1 MAPNRVN
8 QYQRAFLAW
17 DVLAEVAQSASKK
30 ITYSDLAAKIGIHHR
45 VVNHVLGVIQ
55 EYCIVSGLPPLTI
68 LVVNKEHGKPG
79 NGFIAHDPED
89 FENGRAMV
97 VAYNWKALPNPFVF
111 AADGASHFDDL
122 VNQLATNPDSSEE
135 VYRKVKD
142 RGVRQMLF
150 RKALRQA
157 YDDTCAF
164 TGISYLD
171 DGLLEACHIV
181 PWAEATP
188 AERLDVRNGILLN
201 PLHHK
206 LFDRQYLTID
216 EQHVMHYQDHEQQL
230 WEHNPMEESL
240 TVDLHGKKMLLPEDS
255 ECAPAAEFIARHNK
269 KISWF

>member
-1 MAPNRVN
+1 MASSKIN

-17 DVLAEVAQSASKK
+17 DVLAEVAKSKSK
-30 ITYSDLAAKIGIHHR
+30 TITYSDLATKINVHHR
-45 VVNHVLGVIQ
+45 AVRYVLGVIQ
-55 EYCIVSGLPPLTI
+55 DYCITSGLPPLTI
-68 LVVNKEHGKPG
+68 LVVNKGNGKPG
-79 NGFIAHDPED
+79 HGFIAHDPED
-89 FENGRAMV
+89 FEAGLDMV
-97 VAYNWKALPNPFVF
+97 AAYNWNVLPNPFYF
-111 AADGASHFDDL
+111 AADGLNDFDEL

-135 VYRKVKD
+135 IYRKVKD

-164 TGISYLD
+164 TGISYSD

-216 EQHVMHYQDHEQQL
+216 EQHVMHYEDHRQER
-230 WEHNPMEESL
+230 WEHNVMEKTL
-240 TVDLHGKKMLLPEDS
+240 TVKLHGKKMLLPDDKA
-255 ECAPAAEFIARHNK
+255 CAPGADFIARHNK
-269 KISWF
+269 KVSWI